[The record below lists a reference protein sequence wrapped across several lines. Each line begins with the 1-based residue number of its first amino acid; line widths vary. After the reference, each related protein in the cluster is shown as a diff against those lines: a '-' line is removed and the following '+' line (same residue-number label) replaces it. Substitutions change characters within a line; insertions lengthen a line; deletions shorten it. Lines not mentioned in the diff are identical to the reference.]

1 MMMRFLIL
9 LIALGHSLASFAA
22 APVGWR
28 MDGRSDFSTAK
39 PQTQWGPADR
49 VVWATPLPQW
59 SNAGP
64 VLVGDKI
71 FVCAEPSTLLCLDSS
86 GKILWQHSADY
97 SDLPAPPAAEVEKNR
112 ATIATEHLAEKA
124 AALQAEI
131 KAKNDLLAP
140 LKADAAAKKDD
151 AAAKAKVDDMAKE
164 IAPLDQKLKELNDRI
179 QSLLPLSERK
189 LPPTHP
195 TNGYTTATPV
205 SDGRFVYAAFGSGV
219 VACYAMDGTR
229 QWLRLFPENTRRGW
243 GNATS
248 PVLVGDLLITHYLDM
263 VALDPATGKEVW
275 RVPHGHNWGTPAI
288 VTLGKLAL
296 LATDGGE
303 VVNAAD
309 GKTVAT
315 TMKLTYCS
323 PLAKDDVVYCADM
336 GKAQA
341 FRLSADDHGGVTAK
355 MLWETNISS
364 DRHYASPL
372 LAGGFLYLVNKDG
385 VLDVVDGKTGA
396 VAYQQKLALGGTVY
410 PSPVLDGN
418 VVIVSSDNGKSVVL
432 KQGPSY
438 EEVARCKL
446 DPFRATP
453 VCSGSRMFVRTC
465 PPKDSKLFCIGE

>member
-1 MMMRFLIL
+1 MRFTIP
-9 LIALGHSLASFAA
+9 LIAFAHSLTLFAA

-64 VLVGDKI
+64 VLVGDRI
-71 FVCAEPSTLLCLDSS
+71 FVCAEPSTLVCLDSA

-97 SDLPAPPAAEVEKNR
+97 SDLPAPPAAELEKNR
-112 ATIATEHLAEKA
+112 ATIAAEHLPEQA

-131 KAKNDLLAP
+131 KAKSALLAP
-140 LKADAAAKKDD
+140 LKADAAAKKGD
-151 AAAKAKVDDMAKE
+151 AEAKAKADAMAKE
-164 IAPLDQKLKELNDRI
+164 IAPLDQKLKEINERVL
-179 QSLLPLSERK
+179 SLTPISERK

-205 SDGRFVYAAFGSGV
+205 CDGRLVYAAFGSGV
-219 VACYAMDGTR
+219 VACYTMDGER
-229 QWLRLFPENTRRGW
+229 RWLGLFPENTRRGW

-248 PVLVGDLLITHYLDM
+248 PVLVGNLLITHYLDM
-263 VALDPATGKEVW
+263 VALDAATGKEVW
-275 RVPHGHNWGTPAI
+275 RVPHAHNYGTPAI
-288 VTLGKLAL
+288 VTLGKLTL
-296 LATDGGE
+296 LVTDGGE

-309 GKTVAT
+309 GKTVAN
-315 TMKLTYCS
+315 TMKLSFCS

-341 FRLSADDHGGVTAK
+341 FRLSADDQGGVTAK
-355 MLWETNISS
+355 MLWETSINS

-372 LAGGFLYLVNKDG
+372 LAGGFLYLVNKDS
-385 VLDVVDGKTGA
+385 VLDVVDAKTGT
-396 VAYQQKLALGGTVY
+396 VAYQQKLALGGTAY
-410 PSPVLDGN
+410 PSPVLDGD
-418 VVIVSSDNGKSVVL
+418 VVIVSSDNGKSAVL
-432 KQGPSY
+432 KQGATY
-438 EEVARCKL
+438 EEVARCTL
-446 DPFRATP
+446 ESFRATP

-465 PPKDSKLFCIGE
+465 SKDSKLYCIGE

>member
-1 MMMRFLIL
+1 MNMRFLIL
-9 LIALGHSLASFAA
+9 PIALVHSLASFAA

-71 FVCAEPSTLLCLDSS
+71 FVCAEPSTLLCLDSA

-97 SDLPAPPAAEVEKNR
+97 SDLPAPPAAELEKNR
-112 ATIATEHLAEKA
+112 AAIAAEHLPEQAL
-124 AALQAEI
+124 ALQAEI
-131 KAKNDLLAP
+131 KAKNELLAP
-140 LKADAAAKKDD
+140 LKAEAAAKKDD
-151 AAAKAKVDDMAKE
+151 AEAMANAEAMAKE
-164 IAPLDQKLKELNDRI
+164 IAPLDQKLKEVNDRI
-179 QSLLPLSERK
+179 QSLTPISERK

-205 SDGRFVYAAFGSGV
+205 CDGRYVYAAFGSGV

-229 QWLRLFPENTRRGW
+229 QWLRFFPENTRRGW

-248 PVLVGDLLITHYLDM
+248 PVLVGNLLVTHYLDM
-263 VALDPATGKEVW
+263 VALDAATGKEVW
-275 RVPHGHNWGTPAI
+275 RVPLRHNFGTPAI
-288 VTLGKLAL
+288 VTLGKRAL
-296 LATDGGE
+296 LVTDGGD

-309 GKTVAT
+309 GKTVAN

-341 FRLSADDHGGVTAK
+341 FRLSADDHGQVTAK
-355 MLWETNISS
+355 MLWETNVGA

-372 LAGGFLYLVNKDG
+372 LADSFLYLVNKDG
-385 VLDVVDGKTGA
+385 VLDVVDATTGA
-396 VAYQQKLALGGTVY
+396 VAYQQKLGLGGTAY

-432 KQGPSY
+432 KKGGTY
-438 EEVARCKL
+438 EEIARCAL
-446 DPFRATP
+446 DPFRSTP
-453 VCSGSRMFVRTC
+453 VCSGARMFVRTC
-465 PPKDSKLFCIGE
+465 SPKDSKLYCIGE

>member
-1 MMMRFLIL
+1 MRFSIP
-9 LIALGHSLASFAA
+9 LIALVHSLALFAA
-22 APVGWR
+22 DPVGWR
-28 MDGRSDFSTAK
+28 MDGTSDYSTAK
-39 PQTQWGPADR
+39 PQTQWGPTDR

-112 ATIATEHLAEKA
+112 ATIAAEHLPEQA
-124 AALQAEI
+124 ASLQAEI

-151 AAAKAKVDDMAKE
+151 AEAKAKADAMAKE
-164 IAPLDQKLKELNDRI
+164 IAPLNQKLKEINDRTQALTPI
-179 QSLLPLSERK
+179 TERK
-189 LPPTHP
+189 LPGVHP
-195 TNGYTTATPV
+195 VNGYTTATPV
-205 SDGRFVYAAFGSGV
+205 SDGKFVYATFGSGIA
-219 VACYAMDGTR
+219 ACYAMDGTR
-229 QWLRLFPENTRRGW
+229 GWLRFFPENPHPPH
-243 GNATS
+243 GNASS
-248 PVLVGDLLITHYLDM
+248 PVLVGNLLITHFLDM
-263 VALDPATGKEVW
+263 VALDAATGKEVW
-275 RVPHGHNWGTPAI
+275 RVKHNHNWGTPAV
-288 VTLGKLAL
+288 VTLGKLTL
-296 LATDGGE
+296 LVTDGGE

-315 TMKLTYCS
+315 TMKLAYCS
-323 PLAKDDVVYCADM
+323 PLAKDDVVYCADT

-341 FRLSADDHGGVTAK
+341 FQLAADDQGGVTAK
-355 MLWETNISS
+355 MLWETAINN

-372 LAGGFLYLVNKDG
+372 LAGGFLYLVGSSG
-385 VLDVVDGKTGA
+385 VLDVLDAKTGA
-396 VAYQQKLALGGTVY
+396 VAYQQKLGLGGTAY

-418 VVIVSSDNGKSVVL
+418 VVIVSSDTGKSVVL
-432 KQGPSY
+432 KQGATF
-438 EEVARCKL
+438 EEVARCAL

-465 PPKDSKLFCIGE
+465 PPKDSKLYCIGE